1 MLKKLLLAFV
11 VFLLKQDKVVLN
23 YMKYKMYSNFFDRFA
38 KTIYNIRND
47 YVLNKL
53 DKVTLI

>member
-1 MLKKLLLAFV
+1 
-11 VFLLKQDKVVLN
+11 
-23 YMKYKMYSNFFDRFA
+23 MYSNFFDRFA